1 MKTKNV
7 SGFTLIELMITV
19 AIVGILA
26 AVAYPSYTSYVKR
39 SNRGEAQ
46 AYLMAL
52 AQKQQQL
59 LMDSRAYTSIVTNLE
74 VDEPSS
80 VSRNYTV
87 TVSSI
92 GTTPPTFTITAAPKA
107 GTVQAGD
114 GNLSIDQSGD
124 KVWAGG
130 SW

>member
-1 MKTKNV
+1 M
-7 SGFTLIELMITV
+7 
-19 AIVGILA
+19 A